1 MTTDKY
7 DDCRLPI
14 NITALLEGMRREQA
28 HDIMIYDKIFNFN
41 QESQF
46 NVEICHVFN
55 YYYHGKYIPSGTC
68 LTSLGGHKTFTV
80 ESIKTA

>member
-41 QESQF
+41 QDSQS
-46 NVEICHVFN
+46 NVEICRSSN
-55 YYYHGKYIPSGTC
+55 YYKYIPSGTC

-80 ESIKTA
+80 ETIKTA